1 MTETKPKHR
10 WLRFAIRDL
19 LWLTVFVGL
28 ATGQWLD
35 HRRLTAEI
43 MVNNAIA
50 NDDEYSDCGGPSKRV
65 SHWSRRLQMAQPRDT
80 FGI

>member
-19 LWLTVFVGL
+19 LWLIVFVGL
-28 ATGQWLD
+28 ATGWWLD

-50 NDDEYSDCGGPSKRV
+50 NDDEILRLRRAIQEGKSLV
-65 SHWSRRLQMAQPRDT
+65 SASSNGQPRDT